1 VLLLLAVPVD
11 LSSHHGCVDG
21 AEKAHEE
28 LQFVWRRP
36 QTAEIRCSR
45 DALCRT
51 GRHDCGWRAESTP
64 VSLLLAAGVC
74 GLWQL
79 IERIT
84 DDKAQL

>member
-1 VLLLLAVPVD
+1 MLLLLAVPVD

-74 GLWQL
+74 GLRQL